1 MLGSDN
7 TLAFNSVELLWAQ
20 RQKGIFVPANAQ
32 QEQLTGQTEQARK
45 GKFEQGFE
53 SKRGMY
59 CAERMVGGVDSV
71 YFLFF

>member
-1 MLGSDN
+1 MG
-7 TLAFNSVELLWAQ
+7 TGGWM
-20 RQKGIFVPANAQ
+20 
-32 QEQLTGQTEQARK
+32 TGQTEQARK

>member
-1 MLGSDN
+1 MG
-7 TLAFNSVELLWAQ
+7 TCAQYRPGLAAMGTGGWM
-20 RQKGIFVPANAQ
+20 
-32 QEQLTGQTEQARK
+32 TGQTEQARK

>member
-1 MLGSDN
+1 M
-7 TLAFNSVELLWAQ
+7 
-20 RQKGIFVPANAQ
+20 
-32 QEQLTGQTEQARK
+32 TGQTEQARK

-59 CAERMVGGVDSV
+59 CTERMVGGVDSV